1 MAFWK
6 KNPHAKEV
14 QSLLN
19 AAKKVENY
27 RGDLFS
33 EQEREQFRSAVD
45 ALKNASAE
53 DEIRSAAEQL
63 QETLKKLGGTIF
75 PQKFIPEWVELIVV
89 AAILAG
95 GIRGFFFQ
103 LFKIPTNSMFPTYNG
118 MTSEVYSDPI
128 GPAEK
133 WFERIFKSASFYEF
147 KAPVSGEVSICVGK
161 VGRIG
166 GTKDVFR
173 VYVGNTPVDIEC
185 PRDFSMDS
193 VFLERFFPKWAAEK
207 NNSLRERWT
216 NALAEAGKSGKAFKD
231 LQGNTCLRTGVH
243 VRAGEN
249 LLQFKIFGGDMVA
262 VNRFIYHFKKPEI
275 GEPFVFRTHNI
286 PGLNNVELYY
296 IKRLAGTPGDKLLV
310 EDNKLYRNGNL
321 IEGSEAFDKNNR
333 KVVGEKYYGYL
344 PACGGNGIYA
354 SPLNQTFTVPEGF
367 NYALGD
373 NSGNSYDSRGWGCVP
388 EEDTVGRASFI
399 LYPFSFRWGF
409 AK

>member
-6 KNPHAKEV
+6 KDSHSKEV
-14 QSLLN
+14 QALLS

-33 EQEREQFRSAVD
+33 EQEKEQFQASVD
-45 ALKNASAE
+45 ALKNADSEKKVSSAT
-53 DEIRSAAEQL
+53 EQL
-63 QETLKKLGGTIF
+63 QETLKKLGGTLF
-75 PQKFIPEWVELIVV
+75 PQRMIPEWVELIIV

-128 GPAEK
+128 GPGEK
-133 WFERIFKSASFYEF
+133 WLERIFKSASFYEV
-147 KAPVSGEVSICVGK
+147 KSPVSGEVSICVGK
-161 VGRIG
+161 VRRSSSKDFFRI
-166 GTKDVFR
+166 
-173 VYVGNTPVDIEC
+173 YVGNTPIEIEC

-193 VFLERFFPKWAAEK
+193 VFLERFFPKFAYE
-207 NNSLRERWT
+207 NGISFRERWMK
-216 NALAEAGKSGKAFKD
+216 ALNESGKYGKVFKD
-231 LQGNTCLRTGVH
+231 AQGMNCIKTGVH

-249 LLQFKIFGGDMVA
+249 VLQFKIFGGDMVA

-275 GEPFVFRTHNI
+275 GEPFVFRTQNI

-296 IKRLAGTPGDKLLV
+296 IKRLAGLPGDKLLV
-310 EDNKLYRNGNL
+310 ENSKLYRNGNL
-321 IEGSEAFDKNNR
+321 IEGAEAFDKNNQG
-333 KVVGEKYYGYL
+333 VFTESYYGYL

-354 SPLNQTFTVPEGF
+354 RPLDKVFTVPVGF

-399 LYPFSFRWGF
+399 LYPFSARWGL